1 MTEVYLMFLQAA
13 FQLFVNFNKFLQ
25 RGDSILPVLLQ
36 EIKSYL
42 TKLLGRFVKVET
54 IRAYESIYSV
64 DYCRENQLSGMISML
79 GLKLCM

>member
-13 FQLFVNFNKFLQ
+13 LQLFVNLYKFLQ

-54 IRAYESIYSV
+54 IRAY
-64 DYCRENQLSGMISML
+64 DYCRRVKILQQIKNHL
-79 GLKLCM
+79 